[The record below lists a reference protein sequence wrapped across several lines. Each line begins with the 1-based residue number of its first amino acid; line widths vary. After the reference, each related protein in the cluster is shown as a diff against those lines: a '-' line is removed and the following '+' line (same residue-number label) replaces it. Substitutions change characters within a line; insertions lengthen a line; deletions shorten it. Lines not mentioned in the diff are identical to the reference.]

1 MSETVFSMVMR
12 VGASL
17 VGVLL
22 GLSLTLVAIP
32 ERSTP
37 GATNP
42 IRNVVVIY
50 MENQSFDGVLGQL
63 CIRDQ
68 RPNCAA
74 ASQGKISNGSTIQLQ
89 RAFDLIPP
97 VAHGNDTQLRAINGG
112 KMDGF
117 DQIAGCKSSNDYA
130 CYAQY
135 YPDQIPNTAALARKF
150 AISDHTFELRP
161 VSSWVAHLSLVT
173 ATVNGFKVGAATRT
187 SLPLGDHPRLRIGS
201 RFLRVCPIKTAT
213 ALSPLRQ

>member
-1 MSETVFSMVMR
+1 MSETVFSVVMR
-12 VGASL
+12 VGACL

-42 IRNVVVIY
+42 IQHVVVIY

-74 ASQGKISNGSTIQLQ
+74 ASQGKISNGTTIQLQ
-89 RAFDLIPP
+89 RAPDLVPH
-97 VAHGNDTQLRAINGG
+97 VGHSNYAHLKALNGG

-117 DQIAGCKSSNDYA
+117 DQIGVARTPMAMPVTRSTIRVKSRT
-130 CYAQY
+130 QRRW
-135 YPDQIPNTAALARKF
+135 LA
-150 AISDHTFELRP
+150 
-161 VSSWVAHLSLVT
+161 
-173 ATVNGFKVGAATRT
+173 
-187 SLPLGDHPRLRIGS
+187 SLPS
-201 RFLRVCPIKTAT
+201 PIT
-213 ALSPLRQ
+213 LSN